1 VRHTVANLGIV
12 ETMTYE
18 RTLISSGSVY
28 EPVVGYSRAV
38 RAGDFVFIAGTTA
51 GSPEGAI
58 GGSDPAAQTR
68 EIFARLA
75 VALEQAGATFGDVVR
90 TRIYLTNIN
99 DFDAVGKVHGE
110 FFGDIRPAA
119 TAVEVSALAAPDM
132 LVEIDVDAIIGSA
145 AQ

>member
-1 VRHTVANLGIV
+1 
-12 ETMTYE
+12 MTYE

-51 GSPEGAI
+51 GAPEGAI

-68 EIFARLA
+68 EIFKRLA
-75 VALEQAGATFGDVVR
+75 LALEQAGATFGDVVR
-90 TRIYLTNIN
+90 TRIYLTNIA

-110 FFGDIRPAA
+110 FFGEIRPAA
-119 TAVEVSALAAPDM
+119 TMLAGIQFINPAM
-132 LVEIDVDAIIGSA
+132 LVEIEVDSWKRAE
-145 AQ
+145 

>member
-1 VRHTVANLGIV
+1 
-12 ETMTYE
+12 MTYE

-51 GSPEGAI
+51 GSPDGVV
-58 GGSDPAAQTR
+58 GGNDAAMQTR
-68 EIFARLA
+68 EIFVRLA
-75 VALEQAGATFGDVVR
+75 AALEHAGATFADVVR
-90 TRIYLTNIN
+90 TRIYLTNMA
-99 DFDAVGKVHGE
+99 DFDAVGRVHGE
-110 FFGDIRPAA
+110 FFGEIRPAA

-145 AQ
+145 AK

>member
-1 VRHTVANLGIV
+1 
-12 ETMTYE
+12 MTYE

-51 GSPEGAI
+51 GSPDGAI
-58 GGSDPAAQTR
+58 GGNDAALQTR
-68 EIFARLA
+68 EIFVRLA
-75 VALEQAGATFGDVVR
+75 AALEQAGATFADVVR
-90 TRIYLTNIN
+90 TRIYLTNMA
-99 DFDAVGKVHGE
+99 DFDAVGRVHGE
-110 FFGDIRPAA
+110 FFAEIRPAA

-145 AQ
+145 AK

>member
-1 VRHTVANLGIV
+1 
-12 ETMTYE
+12 MTYE

-28 EPVVGYSRAV
+28 EPIVGYSRAV

-51 GSPEGAI
+51 GAPEGAI
-58 GGSDPAAQTR
+58 GGSDPALQTR
-68 EIFARLA
+68 EIFSRIAT
-75 VALEQAGATFGDVVR
+75 ALEQAGASFADVVR
-90 TRIYLTNIN
+90 TRIYLTNIA

-110 FFGDIRPAA
+110 FFGEIRPAA

-145 AQ
+145 AK